1 MARKTRIEFPGAFYH
16 VLDRGDRREA
26 IYEDDED
33 RRAFL
38 GTLEEA
44 CQRTGWRVHAYVN
57 IRGQLLK
64 ADKRFSMRR
73 RSWPS
78 AWRRSIETGHQIP
91 SLPEARL
98 RSGRFPVRRAK
109 KQIPR
114 TVEKM
119 WRSCSYTGRPFAE
132 VGV

>member
-73 RSWPS
+73 RSLAIRVASIDRDGASDPLTPRGPSPFWP
-78 AWRRSIETGHQIP
+78 
-91 SLPEARL
+91 
-98 RSGRFPVRRAK
+98 FPGAAGK
-109 KQIPR
+109 KAN
-114 TVEKM
+114 
-119 WRSCSYTGRPFAE
+119 S
-132 VGV
+132 